1 MDKLLRQ
8 LEQDRKRSRD
18 EFEKMKQRVD
28 IIGCVGIG
36 FLILVSIACVAIVIG
51 AAVFLCD

>member
-1 MDKLLRQ
+1 MDKLLRR
-8 LEQDRKRSRD
+8 LEQDKKRSKE

-36 FLILVSIACVAIVIG
+36 FLILVSISCVALIVFSMI
-51 AAVFLCD
+51 FLCE

>member
-1 MDKLLRQ
+1 MDELLRR
-8 LEQDRKRSRD
+8 LEQDKKRSRE

-36 FLILVSIACVAIVIG
+36 FLILISIACVGIVVG
-51 AAVFLCD
+51 GAVFLCD

>member
-1 MDKLLRQ
+1 MDKLLRR
-8 LEQDRKRSRD
+8 LEQDKKRSKE

-36 FLILVSIACVAIVIG
+36 FLILVSIACVGIVVG
-51 AAVFLCD
+51 GAVFLCD

>member
-8 LEQDRKRSRD
+8 LEQDKRRSDD

-28 IIGCVGIG
+28 MIGCVGIG
-36 FLILVSIACVAIVIG
+36 FLIVISIACVGVVIG
-51 AAVFLCD
+51 GAVFLCN

>member
-18 EFEKMKQRVD
+18 EFERMKQRVD

-36 FLILVSIACVAIVIG
+36 FLILVSISCVALIVFSMI
-51 AAVFLCD
+51 FLCE